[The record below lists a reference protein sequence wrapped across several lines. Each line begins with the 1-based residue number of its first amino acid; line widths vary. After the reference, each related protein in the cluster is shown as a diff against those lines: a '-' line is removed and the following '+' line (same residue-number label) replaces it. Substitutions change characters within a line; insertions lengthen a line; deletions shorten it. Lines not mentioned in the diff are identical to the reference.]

1 MSTNL
6 GRSTGV
12 VEKIEV
18 EREFC
23 KMNQKKRTR
32 DSNSFVFKFLHAV
45 WVIIESFSY
54 PLVSILIESEHWN
67 GIGSRKNLQI
77 CTLNEL
83 YYCFWAAWV
92 WTSSSSPETNLVLN
106 HQCRCT
112 PQIWI
117 SQCCSRGLNFTG
129 LSSQWYF
136 ILGFSAVVNAAM
148 YVQLTLEQC
157 FVWTCPFFPLERSV
171 NVFQL

>member
-1 MSTNL
+1 
-6 GRSTGV
+6 
-12 VEKIEV
+12 
-18 EREFC
+18 
-23 KMNQKKRTR
+23 MNQKKRSR

-77 CTLNEL
+77 YTLNKF
-83 YYCFWAAWV
+83 YCFWAAWV
-92 WTSSSSPETNLVLN
+92 WTSSSAET
-106 HQCRCT
+106 
-112 PQIWI
+112 I
-117 SQCCSRGLNFTG
+117 TG

-148 YVQLTLEQC
+148 YVPLPWSNALFELVHFFFCKEVSMFFNCNMFHWQILRP
-157 FVWTCPFFPLERSV
+157 VWGLYFLLLLF
-171 NVFQL
+171 